1 MKDNS
6 ALPILLGFL
15 LLFVVLATMASVV
28 LAFVTIIN
36 IYGYGV
42 GMIAAIIFNILV
54 LILALYGIGRIHSY
68 YSRIR
73 RELSAKS
80 NPRRE
85 SVKR

>member
-54 LILALYGIGRIHSY
+54 LILSHGTAVSLLNGISHLILFFR
-68 YSRIR
+68 
-73 RELSAKS
+73 
-80 NPRRE
+80 
-85 SVKR
+85 